1 MLYHTHILVL
11 SHLLISHLFR
21 NLYAKYAHFGCRRAW
36 ISMRHGDDEMYFYC
50 RTYTQS
56 TDRKLRKPETD
67 DVSIRA
73 ASGYALI
80 ASISTSTSTSGR
92 DRFFPSAEPKKA
104 GVTNPREPARTR
116 VRHARSALSGE
127 KWRNKKWPVR
137 KAAKWY
143 EYFVFW
149 KALSRE
155 HFGTCRG
162 SREKLIVTGCDRI

>member
-1 MLYHTHILVL
+1 MSSVFCRCICPRSLSRYSL
-11 SHLLISHLFR
+11 SHIYSSICTQNMLGQSIDA
-21 NLYAKYAHFGCRRAW
+21 NFGAAQR
-36 ISMRHGDDEMYFYC
+36 DEMYFYC

-92 DRFFPSAEPKKA
+92 DRFFPSAEPKKPA
-104 GVTNPREPARTR
+104 SRTRARTR
-116 VRHARSALSGE
+116 VRHTRSALSSE
-127 KWRNKKWPVR
+127 KWRNKNGLVR
-137 KAAKWY
+137 KAAKMY
-143 EYFVFW
+143 ARFFCFR
-149 KALSRE
+149 KCPRE

-162 SREKLIVTGCDRI
+162 SRREKTLS